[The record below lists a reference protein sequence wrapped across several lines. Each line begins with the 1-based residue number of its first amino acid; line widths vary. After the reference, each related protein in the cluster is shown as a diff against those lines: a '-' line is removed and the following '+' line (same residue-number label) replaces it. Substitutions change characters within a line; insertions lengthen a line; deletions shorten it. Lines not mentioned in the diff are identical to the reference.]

1 MASDTSR
8 GDDEIRRL
16 QGFSNDLISIQ
27 ALPAIWSKLDP
38 SHIVSTLLDVL
49 LSVLRLDFAYA
60 RLSDSI
66 HGAAVEMV
74 RRAQRGAPLPPEEI
88 GRALAHW
95 VTDHSATVPVAVQ
108 NPVGDG
114 EIRIA
119 PIRLGLVDEIGV
131 VIAGSTR
138 ADFPTQ
144 TETLLL
150 RVAANQ
156 ALVALQEARQAN
168 EQKRTAE
175 ELERRVAERT
185 SQLTAVKIEL
195 AEELSAMTG
204 LYQLSTRLLANTEL
218 RPLLEEV
225 LNATITLQNADF
237 GNLQLY
243 NPKTRALEIVAQRGF
258 RQDFLDHF
266 ASVHDDGAA
275 CGRAMNCGERV
286 IVKDVLLDP
295 AFEPHRAIAASA
307 GFRAVQSTPL
317 LGRGG
322 KPLGMISTHFRQ
334 PHRPSGRELRLTD
347 LYARRA
353 AELIEHKRADETLRE
368 SEEKYRTLFDSMDE
382 GFCTLE
388 VLFDANEKPIDL
400 RVLEVNPAFE
410 KQTGIQNVRGKRV
423 RELILLED
431 HWFEIYGRIAL
442 TGEPARF
449 ENEAATL
456 HRWFDVYAFRIGEP
470 QERKV
475 AVLFQDVTVRKHAEE
490 RLREYEKAVE
500 NLEEMIVVVDR
511 DYRYR
516 LANRAFL
523 NYRGLEREEL
533 VGRRVPELLNEGVWE
548 QVARGRMDEALQ
560 GKVVKYELRYNYPK
574 LGEKDLFISYFPIE
588 GPAGIDRVVCVLQD
602 ITERKRAEE
611 ALRVSEERFRSYFEL
626 GLIGM
631 AITSRTKGC
640 LEVNDELCRILG
652 YERSELLQMS
662 WAEITHPDDL
672 AADVAQFTRLMAGEI
687 EGYTLDK
694 RWICKQGHVIDSIM
708 AAKCLRRDDGS
719 VDYFV
724 GLVLDTTERKRAEE
738 KLRRSEA
745 NLAEGQRISQAGSWA
760 WNVSSGEMFCSQEL
774 LRIFGFEN
782 VTAQPTHEIFLQV
795 IHPEDRE
802 RVGRAFD
809 EATRSQTDYGADYRI
824 VLGDGSIRHIHN
836 LAHPVFN
843 DAKALVEY
851 VGTAMDITERKQGEE
866 AVRKAHERVDLI
878 LASIS
883 DQFFGLSKDW
893 RFTYFNEHAA
903 AQMKLLGKDPVQLIG
918 KVLWEEFPE
927 VPNEANLRQVMSER
941 VAITDELYYEPLGE
955 WVENHMY
962 PSHDGGLVTFQR
974 YVTSRKR
981 TEEELRKTQ
990 EELAHVTRITAM
1002 GELAASIAHE
1012 INQPLGAIVN
1022 NSNVCLRLLADQ
1034 FTHDADGRG
1043 ALTDIVHDAE
1053 RASAIIARVRA
1064 MTTRTLPKRTSLQ
1077 LRDVIADVLALA
1089 HRQLAEHC
1097 IETLTEIPE
1106 DLPRVSGD
1114 RVELQQVFLNLII
1127 NGLDAMSSVDDD
1139 RRVLTIR
1146 GQRDELHGEPAVR
1159 ISVQD
1164 LGRGVAPADMAHLF
1178 EAFYTTKPQ
1187 GMGMGLR
1194 IGTSIVEA
1202 LGGRLSFAPNDG
1214 PGVTFSCVLPAE
1226 IPGLS

>member
-1 MASDTSR
+1 MASDPSR

-16 QGFSNDLISIQ
+16 QSFVNDLISIQ

-49 LSVLRLDFAYA
+49 LSVLRLDFAYG
-60 RLSDSI
+60 RLSDSVN
-66 HGAAVEMV
+66 GSAVEMV
-74 RRAQRGAPLPPEEI
+74 RLAHRGAPAQPQEI
-88 GRALAHW
+88 GRMLAHW
-95 VTDHSATVPVAVQ
+95 VTDHSASVPVAVQ

-119 PIRLGLVDEIGV
+119 PIWLGLLDEIGV
-131 VIAGSTR
+131 LVAGSTR

-168 EQKRTAE
+168 EQKRTAK
-175 ELERRVAERT
+175 ELERHVTERT
-185 SQLTAVKIEL
+185 SQLTAVKNEL

-204 LYQLSTRLLANTEL
+204 LHQLSTRLLANTEL

-243 NPKTRALEIVAQRGF
+243 YPKTRALEIVAHRGF
-258 RQDFLDHF
+258 QQDFLDHF
-266 ASVHDDGAA
+266 ASVHDDGAV
-275 CGRAMNCGERV
+275 CGRAMKCSERV
-286 IVKDVLLDP
+286 IVEDVLLDP

-317 LGRGG
+317 IGLGG
-322 KPLGMISTHFRQ
+322 KRLGMISTHFRQ
-334 PHRPSGRELRLTD
+334 PHRPSERELRLTD

-368 SEEKYRTLFDSMDE
+368 SEEKYRTLFDSIDE

-388 VLFDANEKPIDL
+388 VLFDADDRAVDFRI
-400 RVLEVNPAFE
+400 LEVNPSFE
-410 KQTGIQNVRGKRV
+410 KQTGLRNVRGKRA
-423 RELILLED
+423 REIIPNLEQY
-431 HWFEIYGRIAL
+431 WFELYGTIAL
-442 TGEPARF
+442 TGEPVRF
-449 ENEAATL
+449 EGETAELN
-456 HRWFDVYAFRIGEP
+456 RWFDVYALRVGEP
-470 QERKV
+470 REKKV
-475 AVLFQDVTVRKHAEE
+475 AVLF
-490 RLREYEKAVE
+490 
-500 NLEEMIVVVDR
+500 N
-511 DYRYR
+511 
-516 LANRAFL
+516 
-523 NYRGLEREEL
+523 
-533 VGRRVPELLNEGVWE
+533 
-548 QVARGRMDEALQ
+548 
-560 GKVVKYELRYNYPK
+560 
-574 LGEKDLFISYFPIE
+574 
-588 GPAGIDRVVCVLQD
+588 D
-602 ITERKRAEE
+602 ITERKRAEA
-611 ALRVSEERFRSYFEL
+611 ALRMSEERFRSYFEL

-631 AITSRTKGC
+631 AITSPNKGC

-652 YERSELLQMS
+652 YERSELLQMT

-672 AADVAQFTRLMAGEI
+672 AADVAQFTRVMGGEI
-687 EGYTLDK
+687 DGYTLDK
-694 RWICKQGHVIDSIM
+694 RWVCKHGHIIDSIM
-708 AAKCLRRDDGS
+708 TAKCLRRDDGS

-738 KLRRSEA
+738 KLRRSEFY
-745 NLAEGQRISQAGSWA
+745 LAEGQRISHTGSWA
-760 WNVSSGEMFCSQEL
+760 WNVFSGEMFCSQEL
-774 LRIFGFEN
+774 LRIFGFEHL
-782 VTAQPTHEIFLQV
+782 TAPPTHEIFLQV

-802 RVGRAFD
+802 RTRRLFD
-809 EATRSQTDYGADYRI
+809 EATRSQNDYEAYYRI
-824 VLGDGSIRHIHN
+824 VLEDGSVRHVHN
-836 LAHPVFN
+836 LAHPVFSN
-843 DAKALVEY
+843 SKALVEY
-851 VGTAMDITERKQGEE
+851 VGTAVDITERKQGEE

-893 RFTYFNEHAA
+893 RFTYFNQHAA
-903 AQMKLLGKDPVQLIG
+903 VQMKLLGKDPVQLIG

-927 VPNEANLRQVMSER
+927 VPNEANLRRVMSER

-981 TEEELRKTQ
+981 TEEALRKTQ

-1022 NSNVCLRLLADQ
+1022 NSNVCLRLLANQ
-1034 FTHDADGRG
+1034 FAHDADGRG
-1043 ALTDIVHDAE
+1043 ALMDIVRDAD

-1064 MTTRTLPKRTSLQ
+1064 MMTRTVPKRTSLQ

-1089 HRQLAEHC
+1089 HRQLAEHR
-1097 IETLTEIPE
+1097 IETLTDIPE
-1106 DLPRVSGD
+1106 NLPRVLGD
-1114 RVELQQVFLNLII
+1114 RVELQQVFLNLIV
-1127 NGLDAMSSVDDD
+1127 NGLDAMSTVEDD

-1146 GQRDELHGEPAVR
+1146 GHCGELHGNPAVR
-1159 ISVQD
+1159 ISVHD
-1164 LGRGVAPADMAHLF
+1164 LGHGVAPADMAHLF
-1178 EAFYTTKPQ
+1178 DAFYTTKPQ

-1202 LGGRLSFAPNDG
+1202 LGGRLTFAPNDG
-1214 PGVTFSCVLPAE
+1214 PGVTFSCLLPAE
-1226 IPGLS
+1226 IARLS